1 MRGARFFVA
10 ELFEE
15 TERLKL
21 RFIQAYERLYE
32 LGKIDE
38 EELDK
43 VIDALDRI
51 DELSKEE
58 LAEKLGGFKKL
69 LQEEE

>member
-1 MRGARFFVA
+1 MA

-15 TERLKL
+15 TERVKL
-21 RFIQAYERLYE
+21 RFIQAYERLFE

-38 EELDK
+38 EELNQ

-51 DELSKEE
+51 DELTQEE
-58 LAEKLGGFKKL
+58 LMEKLGGFRKL
-69 LQEEE
+69 IPSEEG